1 MKPLYA
7 KTSRYIIRQ
16 EFRQECS
23 GMIAERALKTLEYDK
38 VREQVA
44 SFCTSSLGKN
54 AIEQLIPETDYEKV
68 QELLEEMD
76 EGLSILRV
84 KGNVPMGG
92 IFDVRPSAK
101 RAQIGG
107 ILSPMELMEI
117 ASTIRAS
124 RILRN
129 FIEDLEGEGEIKI
142 PHFTERKEQ
151 MPVLTPLQREINDCI
166 DENGT
171 VLDSASTALRSIRQS
186 LRSEESKVRQKLE
199 SLTRGSNAGK
209 MLSDAIVT
217 IRNDRYVLPVKQEY
231 RTHYGGIVHDQSSS
245 GQTLFIEPEAVVQAN
260 NEIQRLKVKEKA
272 EIERILQM
280 LSAKVQEVAHDLFIL
295 VSILG
300 DIDVILAKGK
310 YGQANKC
317 TKPTMNKEGYIR
329 LVRARHPLISREDAV
344 PNTIEFGKDITA
356 IVITGPNT
364 GGKTVTLKTVGLC
377 TLMAQS
383 GLPVPALD
391 GSELAVFDQLFAD
404 IGDEQSIEQ
413 SLSTFSSHMVN
424 IVDILSKFDS
434 NSLVLFDELGAGTD
448 PQEGAALA
456 ISILDEAVGRGAR
469 VMATTH
475 YPELKAY
482 GYNRPGVVN
491 ASVEFD
497 IETLS
502 PTYRLLIGVPG
513 RSNAFEISKR
523 LGLQDSII
531 DQAKSYTGSDRHE
544 VESMIASLEESR
556 RRSEREA
563 DEAHALL
570 EEAQNLRDELEER
583 LKTYDEKK
591 ENLEKK
597 AKDKAHKIVDE
608 AKKEAEEVIAELRKM
623 RENASKVVKEHEL
636 IDAKKRLDEAAPV
649 ENKVLKKQAQ
659 IRERAN
665 NLKAGDEVKVLS
677 YGQKGTLLE
686 KVSDHEWVVQ
696 IGILKMKLEDSDLQ
710 YVKPEKEKQTAIMT
724 NVRNRNSH
732 VKLELDL
739 RGERYEDA
747 ILKTEK
753 YIDDALLA
761 NYSRVSIIHGK
772 GTGALRQGIQS
783 FLKGHKRVKSFRF
796 GEAGEG
802 GFGVTVVELK

>member
-1 MKPLYA
+1 
-7 KTSRYIIRQ
+7 
-16 EFRQECS
+16 
-23 GMIAERALKTLEYDK
+23 MIENRALKTLEFDK

-44 SFCTSSLGKN
+44 SFCTNSIGKS
-54 AIEQLIPETDYEKV
+54 AINELVPETNFDTV
-68 QELLEEMD
+68 VELLEEMD
-76 EGLSILRV
+76 EGLAILRV

-92 IFDVRPSAK
+92 IFDVRPHAR

-107 ILSPMELMEI
+107 MLSPMELMEI

-129 FIEDLEGEGEIKI
+129 FIEDIESAEAIEI
-142 PHFTERKEQ
+142 PHFIERKEQ
-151 MPVLTPLQREINDCI
+151 MPVLTALQHEINDCI
-166 DENGT
+166 DDNGT
-171 VLDSASTALRSIRQS
+171 VLDSASQTLRSIRQS
-186 LRSEESKVRQKLE
+186 LRSEEAKVRQKLE
-199 SLTRGSNAGK
+199 SLTRGSNATK
-209 MLSDAIVT
+209 MLSDSIIT
-217 IRNDRYVLPVKQEY
+217 IRNDRFVIPVKQEY
-231 RTHYGGIVHDQSSS
+231 RSHYGGIIHDQSAS
-245 GQTLFIEPEAVVQAN
+245 GQTLFIEPDAVVQAN
-260 NEIQRLKVKEKA
+260 NEVQRLKVKEKV
-272 EIERILQM
+272 EIDRILAA
-280 LSAKVQEVAHDLFIL
+280 LTAKVEEVGHDLFVL
-295 VSILG
+295 VQLLG
-300 DIDVILAKGK
+300 EVDVVLAKGK

-317 TKPTMNKEGYIR
+317 TMPKMNKEGFTR
-329 LVRARHPLISREDAV
+329 LVRARHPLLSIEEAV
-344 PNTIEFGKDITA
+344 PNTIEFGRDVTA

-391 GSELAVFDQLFAD
+391 GSELAVFEQIFAD

-424 IVDILSKFDS
+424 IVDILSKFDDK
-434 NSLVLFDELGAGTD
+434 SLVLFDELGAGTD

-456 ISILDEAVGRGAR
+456 ISILDEVVGYGAR

-482 GYNRPGVVN
+482 GYNRPSVVN

-497 IETLS
+497 VETLS

-523 LGLQDSII
+523 LGLNNGVI
-531 DQAKSYTGSDRHE
+531 DRAKSFTGTDRHE

-570 EEAQNLRDELEER
+570 EEAQGIRTQLEER
-583 LKTYDEKK
+583 LRTYDEKK

-597 AKDKAHKIVDE
+597 AKDKARKIVDE
-608 AKKEAEEVIAELRKM
+608 AKAEAEKIIAELREMKK
-623 RENASKVVKEHEL
+623 NAASAVKDHEL
-636 IDAKKRLDEAAPV
+636 IDAKKRLDDASPK
-649 ENKVLKKQAQ
+649 ENKVLQKA
-659 IRERAN
+659 IANRERTQKLAV
-665 NLKAGDEVKVLS
+665 GDEVKVLS
-677 YGQKGTLLE
+677 YGQKGSLL
-686 KVSDHEWVVQ
+686 KKAAGDEWVVQ
-696 IGILKMKLEDSDLQ
+696 IGILKMKLPESDLQ
-710 YVKPEKEKQTAIMT
+710 YIKPEKEQVTRTMT

-747 ILKTEK
+747 LVRTEK
-753 YIDDALLA
+753 YLDDALLA
-761 NYSRVSIIHGK
+761 NYPRVSIIHGK

-783 FLKGHKRVKSFRF
+783 YLKGHKRVKSYRY